1 MQVTADGVN
10 EKSIIESMK
19 QEQIQQDVGIVRN
32 LIAQN
37 DRKINDESQNR
48 VRSLDEIRNYFEQKF
63 VVVQERM
70 TYEEA

>member
-19 QEQIQQDVGIVRN
+19 QEQIQQDVAIVRN

-63 VVVQERM
+63 VVVQDRM